1 MLLEMPEQRAY
12 AVAMRAGRVYNRTQ
26 QHSTS
31 RPIINNSHPRS
42 PHILQVDNLHYAYPQ
57 CPLFTGLTLHAPPGM
72 SLVRG
77 GDGAGKTTLLRLL
90 AGELTAQTGELRIR
104 DISLKNQ
111 PSAYRQQVFWVEPRS
126 TSFDHVSPTDYFE
139 SLRTAYPQFDY
150 TSIAALA
157 EGLSLTEHLHKPMY
171 MLSTGSKRKVWLAA
185 AFASGAALV
194 LLDDPFAA
202 LDKPSISFVKQLLRG
217 LAQRASCAYVVTSYD
232 AATLDDVPLA
242 ATLDLGG

>member
-1 MLLEMPEQRAY
+1 M
-12 AVAMRAGRVYNRTQ
+12 
-26 QHSTS
+26 HF
-31 RPIINNSHPRS
+31 
-42 PHILQVDNLHYAYPQ
+42 AYPQ
-57 CPLFTGLTLHAPPGM
+57 CPLFTDLTFHTAGGV

-90 AGELTAQTGELRIR
+90 AGDMAAQAGALHINQ
-104 DISLKNQ
+104 IGLKSQ
-111 PSAYRQQVFWVEPRS
+111 PDAYRQQVFWVEPRS
-126 TSFDHVSPTDYFE
+126 ASFDHISPTDYFA

-150 TSIAALA
+150 PSIGALA

-202 LDKPSISFVKQLLRG
+202 LDKPSISYVKRLLKDAA
-217 LAQRASCAYVVTSYD
+217 AQTARAYVVTGYD
-232 AATLDDVPLA
+232 AALLGDTPLA